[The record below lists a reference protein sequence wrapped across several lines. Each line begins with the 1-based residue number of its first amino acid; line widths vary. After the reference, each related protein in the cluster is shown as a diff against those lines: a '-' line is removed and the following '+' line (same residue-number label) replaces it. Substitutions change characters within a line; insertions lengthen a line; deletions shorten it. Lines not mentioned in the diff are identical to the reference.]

1 MRLVGLWTVQTFI
14 TSWSY
19 VDIILPLYP
28 GCGVAHDGD
37 VDGASTVLEVSY
49 KVKMTLNIAVAD
61 KFMIQ
66 QSWGVRFK
74 VKNTVT
80 MNENWFKLPH
90 YWIYL
95 CKYLLPK
102 LLMTMTPQY
111 TIINKRCPLL
121 HKCRLSATEAS
132 MLNTVL
138 IKMTIYSSG
147 IPTWFL
153 LAGRGGTLLLRGLG
167 VSCPKCTEGLGV
179 WARD

>member
-1 MRLVGLWTVQTFI
+1 MIICRYHSAIVSGLWSCSCWWCGWCEYYIRGLVQGKN
-14 TSWSY
+14 
-19 VDIILPLYP
+19 D
-28 GCGVAHDGD
+28 
-37 VDGASTVLEVSY
+37 LEYCCCRQVYDTAKLRSMLQGQ
-49 KVKMTLNIAVAD
+49 KHI
-61 KFMIQ
+61 
-66 QSWGVRFK
+66 
-74 VKNTVT
+74 VT

-102 LLMTMTPQY
+102 PLMTMTPQY